1 MSGFEP
7 LRLDVSYLHHKELNL
22 VANTRYRNSRNRTD
36 TYNQTVDNPIIKA
49 LPLPFSNH
57 GSCS

>member
-36 TYNQTVDNPIIKA
+36 TEPLFPHHKIASLIVVKVDD
-49 LPLPFSNH
+49 
-57 GSCS
+57 